1 MNPLYHTQP
10 GPPSW
15 NNYNAVYYIV
25 IQTRLSQALIFEM
38 DNVMK
43 PKYLLGQDD
52 DSNDQ
57 RNETQGVQLFI
68 VKFIGSMCGR
78 ITLTS
83 LLTNTIHTCK
93 II

>member
-1 MNPLYHTQP
+1 
-10 GPPSW
+10 
-15 NNYNAVYYIV
+15 
-25 IQTRLSQALIFEM
+25 M

-78 ITLTS
+78 IT
-83 LLTNTIHTCK
+83 
-93 II
+93 